1 MLRRPFIL
9 LSYNALHLG
18 SDSAYE
24 RTSMVAQTLRPRD
37 KKVSRFKQGRLV
49 DSMGVLSGKEK
60 IDVVANAARRDL
72 GLKGRELKER
82 IRHKEKSKTE
92 SLGTDNEQ

>member
-1 MLRRPFIL
+1 MFRRPFIL

-24 RTSMVAQTLRPRD
+24 RTSMVAPVLRPRD
-37 KKVSRFKQGRLV
+37 KQVTRFKQGRLA
-49 DSMGVLSGKEK
+49 DSIGVLSAKEK
-60 IDVVANAARRDL
+60 IDIVANSARRDL

-92 SLGTDNEQ
+92 SLSNDNE